1 MEREEKLKALDA
13 ALTQIERQYGKGAVM
28 KLGDPSAQMNVETI
42 PTGFC
47 FWSSPRKGLCVW
59 IDYKVVCDF
68 LFMVNY
74 RLFRPFLSASRTREA
89 AAIFCS
95 FCGIRSA
102 SASRYG
108 QACFPAASGAACQ
121 ASAGRIAPRHWRLY
135 PRNPPPSP
143 QR

>member
-1 MEREEKLKALDA
+1 MIL
-13 ALTQIERQYGKGAVM
+13 
-28 KLGDPSAQMNVETI
+28 
-42 PTGFC
+42 FC

-108 QACFPAASGAACQ
+108 QACFQAASGAAYQ
-121 ASAGRIAPRHWRLY
+121 AYAGRIASRHYVRLK
-135 PRNPPPSP
+135 RAKENIAFEQAET
-143 QR
+143 QRMEA